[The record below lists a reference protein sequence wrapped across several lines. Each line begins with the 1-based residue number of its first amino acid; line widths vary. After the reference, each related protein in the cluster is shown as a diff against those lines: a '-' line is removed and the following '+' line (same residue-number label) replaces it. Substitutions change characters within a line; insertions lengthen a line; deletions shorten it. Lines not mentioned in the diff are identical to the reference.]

1 MIKKILIF
9 IIPPILRLQGIYR
22 IINFVIRVK
31 DKISYEKNL
40 FKRQAFINRAIKKF
54 KDCNYLEIGGADD
67 SVFNTLKI
75 LPATFGG
82 PLFQSV

>member
-9 IIPPILRLQGIYR
+9 IIPPILRLSGIYR
-22 IINFVIRVK
+22 IINFVIRGK

-54 KDCNYLEIGGADD
+54 KDCNYLEIGVADD
-67 SVFNTLKI
+67 SVFNTIPLKI
-75 LPATFGG
+75 ENKVGVDPF
-82 PLFQSV
+82 